1 MCVPECVK
9 LNFCEEG
16 SVSMSVSTNVTCHT
30 FTCTSPFWTVA
41 ASSCSFGKQGSC
53 DFQFSGPECVCVYVC
68 VCRWEGWW
76 LCFSAYVCI
85 FQVYCCVRSIV
96 CLVTHVQKKT
106 RTSKIKKSDV
116 AVMAYSLQA
125 QHHNMASCQLQLV
138 SGEQLTDFAMLFQ
151 LFVFRL
157 IHHNEKKCWKSKT
170 TWRFCYT
177 ITLFLHIPRVSLL
190 CFLACIDLMN
200 V

>member
-1 MCVPECVK
+1 MRC
-9 LNFCEEG
+9 
-16 SVSMSVSTNVTCHT
+16 
-30 FTCTSPFWTVA
+30 
-41 ASSCSFGKQGSC
+41 
-53 DFQFSGPECVCVYVC
+53 
-68 VCRWEGWW
+68 
-76 LCFSAYVCI
+76 
-85 FQVYCCVRSIV
+85 IV

-157 IHHNEKKCWKSKT
+157 IHHNEKSAEKAKPPEGFVIQLRCFYIYQEFHFS
-170 TWRFCYT
+170 
-177 ITLFLHIPRVSLL
+177 VSLH
-190 CFLACIDLMN
+190 A
-200 V
+200 